1 MVGEEMAEKMRSTN
15 LNMDL
20 KRYEPNKK
28 NFDTSLGFD
37 TLINRKINEQIEEK
51 IELNVDEE
59 TKEYYKIRK
68 ERIEEIDGEISS
80 YNELLND
87 IDSSL
92 QKKSLKE
99 LLDMT
104 EQLKLKYPIVKI
116 GATIVNSEAVS
127 VVDNEEIIDTSK
139 LNISNDGKITTNNG
153 KELTEEQILQIKEEL
168 SKGIKKEQQEIINNA
183 IIKLEEIKK
192 DIPYELLKM
201 KKDYNDYIKEF
212 NAEEMHKKMENLTG
226 EYRDAKGN
234 IVYDDYVSYSEY
246 LDKNGKISPIEFLQA
261 HYMLYNPDT
270 KYKTEKLN
278 KSNYGLKGEGLEN
291 FKDISLDEIITLSY
305 ELLYIKDINE
315 EYEQIYNYL
324 YYTSG
329 VEKAN
334 EYLSLKKEEIHKL
347 VGEKRAEEFL
357 KGLSETNDVETYMKT
372 TGKGFMDGIDS
383 FCEGIESW
391 VNSSDV
397 KSAEEYEKMYILMA
411 LQSQENKKKQGL
423 IDEEGNSNSEII
435 DYSKDYAKG
444 SEYVY
449 KYSQA
454 IGNMAP
460 SIALSMINPTIGTTS
475 LGISAGG
482 QNYHEALVEGYGNI
496 QAITYGALTG
506 VTAATMERMLGT
518 IPGLGKKEASSL
530 IGKMLSEGSEEA
542 LEQLVQSGVW
552 DRMILGKE
560 INIEEMSVEIIQSA
574 IDGAIVSGILN
585 TPGSTINIVNKGLN
599 IAINL
604 EQAKQIKES
613 LKNGVGI
620 DIAINEVTG
629 KANEQTITNESSKL
643 KIREQ
648 IKESATKQF
657 NELKNHVTQSDS
669 VVSQIDTAGFSDSN
683 GHNNTGWGEVTLD
696 HADSLF
702 SYLNSENKGNYGVNQ
717 GALDS
722 LYFYEDSQGNRYN
735 NSEISDK
742 LKKIDINTRKQISSV
757 IDTMN
762 QKYGNGITSLI
773 NYLQTDDLSYI
784 TRENNSRLIIKNIP
798 KENIQN
804 YIDEI
809 YRGLDPSLNV
819 TKIGT
824 DEYMRL
830 KNKLMSKGF
839 SAPDASLILSGVDKK
854 GACSYAAALNEVVN
868 QFLNHNDLFKQYF
881 GYDLF
886 IEDKN
891 GSIRINSGELLLDL
905 YLFANDVDN
914 LGQLWYKN
922 PNTGKMEVI
931 NKDFNQIDVFNRPTL
946 NSASQNYMSNSLSEN
961 IYILNSFLKSKNKN
975 LKWNNERIYTKLNET
990 KLADMEMNEIIDVV
1004 QKNLIDRRD
1013 IHLGIY
1019 SGTNENPIKFISMN
1033 NPSYVISTNSWREG
1047 GGHAVYVTGMT
1058 NMGFIVSSWGEKFL
1072 IPFSDLQNG
1081 NFVVDADYISGIG
1094 GK

>member
-104 EQLKLKYPIVKI
+104 EQLKLEYPIVKI

-669 VVSQIDTAGFSDSN
+669 VVSEAKIILKDMFFPDQNLGIIHPAFKNLFTSKKSNIQTNYTNIPNTISNEHGFQLNMSDLGAFYSAKLQQGFFSSEQINSILQNINNFGYLDAQTGF
-683 GHNNTGWGEVTLD
+683 TLK
-696 HADSLF
+696 SLF
-702 SYLNSENKGNYGVNQ
+702 DGSSDIYIKTIYTNDIKSINYEGIRCLGTTTSSVGTVPTNIGDINLENTVTKVDGMLELVQRLKHSYGL
-717 GALDS
+717 
-722 LYFYEDSQGNRYN
+722 SQGSNYINGAVILRIPKGTNSNNVFRYN
-735 NSEISDK
+735 NNLNLFNIDPKYNFGYIACDQNGNLSNLYSQNINPINNQTNMNGQQLSSSKKLDNIVRSINDK
-742 LKKIDINTRKQISSV
+742 YASTYGSNYAINCLEEYLRT
-757 IDTMN
+757 
-762 QKYGNGITSLI
+762 GNLNLITS
-773 NYLQTDDLSYI
+773 NGDARNQ
-784 TRENNSRLIIKNIP
+784 IKN
-798 KENIQN
+798 
-804 YIDEI
+804 
-809 YRGLDPSLNV
+809 
-819 TKIGT
+819 
-824 DEYMRL
+824 
-830 KNKLMSKGF
+830 
-839 SAPDASLILSGVDKK
+839 LS
-854 GACSYAAALNEVVN
+854 
-868 QFLNHNDLFKQYF
+868 
-881 GYDLF
+881 
-886 IEDKN
+886 
-891 GSIRINSGELLLDL
+891 
-905 YLFANDVDN
+905 
-914 LGQLWYKN
+914 
-922 PNTGKMEVI
+922 
-931 NKDFNQIDVFNRPTL
+931 
-946 NSASQNYMSNSLSEN
+946 
-961 IYILNSFLKSKNKN
+961 
-975 LKWNNERIYTKLNET
+975 
-990 KLADMEMNEIIDVV
+990 MNEIRQYLNDV
-1004 QKNLIDRRD
+1004 KYKR
-1013 IHLGIY
+1013 
-1019 SGTNENPIKFISMN
+1019 
-1033 NPSYVISTNSWREG
+1033 
-1047 GGHAVYVTGMT
+1047 
-1058 NMGFIVSSWGEKFL
+1058 
-1072 IPFSDLQNG
+1072 
-1081 NFVVDADYISGIG
+1081 
-1094 GK
+1094 